1 MVADES
7 GFNSALYDS
16 TISLDPQL
24 LAQADGLM
32 EKVAM
37 CTFVV
42 FPKEKRLF
50 FSRGMTDYIGPV
62 AAEDMLLD
70 NFLEFTDPDEQRNLK
85 VRYEEAFYDLAADNH
100 KVVSFEHNII
110 SRSGHLYHVR
120 VNMQAVKKEN
130 HLLIFGMMEDYTSS
144 FGEIVYERSFFPT
157 RSTDTYSATRVI
169 PTMYASI
176 RHWRIFSISRRTI
189 FSMRPRR
196 SVTS

>member
-1 MVADES
+1 MVADDS
-7 GFNSALYDS
+7 GFVSALYDS

-24 LAQADGLM
+24 LAQADSLL
-32 EKVAM
+32 ENVAM

-50 FSRGMTDYIGPV
+50 FSKGMTDYLGPV

-85 VRYEEAFYDLAADNH
+85 VRYEEGFYDLAADNH

-110 SRSGHLYHVR
+110 SHTGHLYHVR
-120 VNMQAVKKEN
+120 VTMQAVKKEN

-144 FGEIVYERSFFPT
+144 FGERPGARLHT
-157 RSTDTYSATRVI
+157 RPVLGRPSAGAYRDGAGK
-169 PTMYASI
+169 PG
-176 RHWRIFSISRRTI
+176 RRYI
-189 FSMRPRR
+189 ALRGPRNQGQG
-196 SVTS
+196 S